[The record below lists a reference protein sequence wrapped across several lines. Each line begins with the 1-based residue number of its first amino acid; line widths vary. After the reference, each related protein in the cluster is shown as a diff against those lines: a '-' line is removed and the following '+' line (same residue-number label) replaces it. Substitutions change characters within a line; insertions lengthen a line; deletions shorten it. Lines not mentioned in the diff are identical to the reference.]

1 MISPVYD
8 APLLLVEGKERIL
21 VAADLHLGLEHELM
35 LCGIS
40 IPSQTEKIL
49 IRLLGFIDRIKPDRL
64 VLLGDVKH
72 NVPRTS
78 WQEKREIPRFLSR
91 LASRVAV
98 DVVPGNHDG
107 DLADMAPL
115 GVQMRPSSGFVHDG
129 VGYFHGHTWPDEK
142 ILRAGILV
150 AGHLHPAVSLPDPLA
165 RPATRPVWAKGR
177 LLPEAAAQHYDL
189 KDLEAEN
196 EIVVIPAFNSLC
208 GGLPL
213 NLPVEDMRGPLLSLM
228 DWESARLFLLD
239 GTELGSLAGIK
250 AAQCIQEERT
260 GRARSKMTEG

>member
-1 MISPVYD
+1 LISPVYD
-8 APLLLVEGKERIL
+8 APLLLAEGEERVL
-21 VAADLHLGLEHELM
+21 VAADLHLGLEHELQ

-49 IRLLGFIDRIKPDRL
+49 HRLLGYIDRIKPDRL

-98 DVVPGNHDG
+98 DVVPGNHDS

-115 GVQMRPSSGFVHDG
+115 GVQVRPSSGFVIDG
-129 VGYFHGHTWPDEK
+129 VGYFHGHTWPDKK
-142 ILRAGILV
+142 ILGAGLLA

-165 RPATRPVWAKGR
+165 RPVTRPIWVRSR
-177 LLPEAAAQHYDL
+177 LLPEQALQHYG
-189 KDLEAEN
+189 LEAKN
-196 EIVVIPAFNSLC
+196 EIIVIPAFNFLC
-208 GGLPL
+208 GGLPI
-213 NLPVEDMRGPLLSLM
+213 NLPVEDMRGPLLSLV
-228 DWESARLFLLD
+228 DWDVARLFLLD

-250 AAQCIQEERT
+250 AAQCSQEAKP
-260 GRARSKMTEG
+260 ARKGKKMGKG